1 MASTRYDV
9 AVIGSGPAGHKGAI
23 AAAKLRKKVV
33 IIDRPNMMGGVCIQ
47 TGTIPSKTMRE
58 AILYLTGAGQ
68 HSFYGKD
75 YRVKDAI
82 SAPDLS
88 LRVQAVVDREVE
100 VIRNQLRRNGV
111 VTVIGTARFTG
122 AHTLE
127 VETAVGPQNI
137 EAEKF
142 LIACGTRS
150 AFTPSIPLDGEKIF
164 SAEQILSIKEI
175 PREMIVVG
183 AGVIGLE
190 YASMF
195 AALGTKVT
203 VIDQR
208 PTLLDFVDREI
219 IEALGYH
226 MRKLNAIFRLGESV
240 TSVEVA
246 ENGRV
251 IAKLDSGKQV
261 HGEALLYTV
270 GRTANSDLLNL
281 AAAGLTADSRGKIT
295 VNSDF
300 QTSQPHIYAAGDV
313 IGFPS
318 LASSSTEQG
327 RLASGHMFGEKCKAF
342 PEVLPYGIYT
352 IPEISTVGRNEQQLT
367 ADKVPYEV
375 GIARYDEL
383 AKGAILGD
391 DTGLLK
397 LLFDP
402 SSLKLLG
409 IHIIGER
416 AAEIIH
422 IGQAVLALGG
432 TIEYFRDT
440 VFNYPT
446 LAEAYKVAALAGLN
460 RL

>member
-1 MASTRYDV
+1 MASTRYDL
-9 AVIGSGPAGHKGAI
+9 AVIGSGPAGQKGAI
-23 AAAKLRKKVV
+23 AAAKLRKKVA
-33 IIDRPNMMGGVCIQ
+33 IIDRPNMIGGVCVQ

-58 AILYLTGAGQ
+58 SILYLSGFGQ
-68 HSFYGKD
+68 HAFYGKN

-88 LRVQAVVDREVE
+88 LRVQSVVERETE
-100 VIRNQLRRNGV
+100 VIRNQLHRNGV
-111 VTVIGTARFTG
+111 VTVMGTARFTD

-127 VETAVGPQNI
+127 VETEVGPQVI
-137 EAEKF
+137 EAEHF

-164 SAEQILSIKEI
+164 SAEQILGIKEI

-203 VIDQR
+203 IIDQR

-219 IEALGYH
+219 IDALGYH

-251 IAKLDSGKQV
+251 IAKLESGKQV

-281 AAAGLTADSRGKIT
+281 AAAGLSADARGKLS
-295 VNSDF
+295 VNAQF
-300 QTSQPHIYAAGDV
+300 QTAQPHIYAAGDV

-318 LASSSTEQG
+318 LASTSTEQG
-327 RLASGHMFGEKCKAF
+327 RLASSHMFGEKCKTF

-367 ADKVPYEV
+367 ADKIPYEV
-375 GIARYDEL
+375 GLARYDEL

-397 LLFDP
+397 ILFDP

-409 IHIIGER
+409 VHIIGER